1 MKTKLLPLVI
11 LSAALAPFA
20 QAQEVSPT
28 PEDQISLRGAEPS
41 LRSDPSVP
49 VPVET
54 TKEYPRPG
62 TPLAN
67 PKPKA
72 SPMKDAP
79 PSPTPTPRVT
89 RTAKPAKPQP
99 TKSPAANATA
109 KAKPK
114 AASTTAKTTK
124 PKAASPPAAAS
135 VKKAKPQPVA
145 SAPAKMKKELPTTA
159 RGMENEWAAAISK
172 HDTATI
178 QTLLASDYVGVTAT
192 GNVVN
197 KAGLIAELKKD
208 KTEYDS
214 VTNSGLVVRE
224 HGDAAVV
231 VGTTTQK
238 GKDAAGKSFSYT
250 YRWTDTWMK
259 RDGQWQCVASQ
270 SIRWRG

>member
-1 MKTKLLPLVI
+1 MKTKLIPLVI
-11 LSAALAPFA
+11 LAAACAPFTR
-20 QAQEVSPT
+20 AQEVSPS
-28 PEDQISLRGAEPS
+28 PGELSLRGAEPS
-41 LRSDPSVP
+41 LRSDPSVS
-49 VPVET
+49 VPTET

-62 TPLAN
+62 TPLTT

-72 SPMKDAP
+72 AP
-79 PSPTPTPRVT
+79 TKAAAPSPTPTPRVT
-89 RTAKPAKPQP
+89 RNAKPAKPQP
-99 TKSPAANATA
+99 TKSPAAKVIA

-114 AASTTAKTTK
+114 AAS
-124 PKAASPPAAAS
+124 PPVAAS
-135 VKKAKPQPVA
+135 VKKNKLQPLA
-145 SAPAKMKKELPTTA
+145 SAPAEKKKELPTTA
-159 RGMENEWAAAISK
+159 RGMENEWASAISK
-172 HDTATI
+172 HDTATV

-238 GKDAAGKSFSYT
+238 GKDAGGKSFSYT
-250 YRWTDTWMK
+250 YRWTDTWVK
-259 RDGQWQCVASQ
+259 RDGQWRCVASQ

>member
-11 LSAALAPFA
+11 IAAALTPFA
-20 QAQEVSPT
+20 LAQEVSPT
-28 PEDQISLRGAEPS
+28 PEEQISLRGAEPS
-41 LRSDPSVP
+41 LRSDPTVSVP
-49 VPVET
+49 AEA

-62 TPLAN
+62 TPLAT

-72 SPMKDAP
+72 AP
-79 PSPTPTPRVT
+79 PKAAAPSPTPTPWVT
-89 RTAKPAKPQP
+89 RDVKPAKPQP
-99 TKSPAANATA
+99 TKSPAKNATA

-114 AASTTAKTTK
+114 AAST
-124 PKAASPPAAAS
+124 PVAAS

-145 SAPAKMKKELPTTA
+145 KAPAEKTKELPTTP
-159 RGMENEWAAAISK
+159 RGMENEWATAISK

-178 QTLLASDYVGVTAT
+178 QTLLASDYVGVTST
-192 GNVVN
+192 GNIVN
-197 KAGLIAELKKD
+197 KAGLLAELKKD

-214 VTNSGLVVRE
+214 VTNSGLVVKE
-224 HGDAAVV
+224 HGDAAIV

-250 YRWTDTWMK
+250 YRWTDTWVK